1 MWTFAWTTILVL
13 CLLYA
18 LFVWWVDRQPGS
30 TANEDSRANYLESL
44 KTMVEA
50 AGVSIAVLAALL
62 AREHFSAVWIVGR
75 AIVSLTIC
83 VVLSVAAMFTL
94 SALYDKSRSVGLDQT
109 VPMKFLWL
117 PLTLACGALFTFLL
131 GFAYLARLT
140 GYL

>member
-1 MWTFAWTTILVL
+1 MWTFAWITILVL

-18 LFVWWVDRQPGS
+18 FLVWSFDHQPGS
-30 TANEDSRANYLESL
+30 KANEDSRANYLESL

-62 AREHFSAVWIVGR
+62 AREHFAAVWIVGR
-75 AIVSLTIC
+75 AIVSLTFC

-94 SALYDKSRSVGLDQT
+94 SALYDNTRSLNPDSA
-109 VPMKFLWL
+109 VPMRFLWL
-117 PLTLACGALFTFLL
+117 PMLLACSALFTFLL

-140 GYL
+140 RHL

>member
-1 MWTFAWTTILVL
+1 MWTFAWITILVL

-18 LFVWWVDRQPGS
+18 FFVWLVDRQPGS
-30 TANEDSRANYLESL
+30 KANEDSRANYLESL

-62 AREHFSAVWIVGR
+62 AREHFPAVWIVGR
-75 AIVSLTIC
+75 AIVSLTFC

-94 SALYDKSRSVGLDQT
+94 SALYDRTRSLNPDSA
-109 VPMKFLWL
+109 VPMRFLWL
-117 PLTLACGALFTFLL
+117 PMLLACSALFTFLL

-140 GYL
+140 GHL

>member
-1 MWTFAWTTILVL
+1 MWTFVRITILAL

-18 LFVWWVDRQPGS
+18 FFVWLVDRQPGS
-30 TANEDSRANYLESL
+30 KANEDSRANYLESL

-62 AREHFSAVWIVGR
+62 AREHFPAAWIVGH
-75 AIVSLTIC
+75 AIVSLTFC
-83 VVLSVAAMFTL
+83 VVLSVVAMFTL
-94 SALYDKSRSVGLDQT
+94 SALYDRTRTKDPDSA
-109 VPMKFLWL
+109 VPMRFLWL
-117 PLTLACGALFTFLL
+117 PLLLGCSALFTFLL